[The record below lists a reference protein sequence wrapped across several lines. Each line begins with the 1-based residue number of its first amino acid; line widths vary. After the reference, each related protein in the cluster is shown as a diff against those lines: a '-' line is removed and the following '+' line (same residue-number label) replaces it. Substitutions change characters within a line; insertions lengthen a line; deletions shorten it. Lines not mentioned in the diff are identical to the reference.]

1 MNRKANFLVVVS
13 VFTLVCALAKDEAA
27 AQAITVNPAN
37 PTISVG
43 QTQQFTAT
51 GVDITTA
58 VAAGDYHT
66 CALLQNGAA
75 RCWGL
80 NSTGQLGDGS
90 TTNSATPVAV
100 VGIAGAAAV
109 TSGGGHTCARFPDGT
124 VECWGQNDVGQLGD
138 GSTTNS
144 TTPVT
149 VSGITTATAVSSG
162 YFHTCAVLQD
172 GTVRCWGDNTYG
184 QLGDG
189 TTIIPPAVRG
199 GPSTAHSAT
208 PVTVSGISTAVTVAA
223 ADGFHTCAV
232 LQDGTVRCWGDNST
246 GQLGNGST
254 TNSSTPVTVSGIT
267 TATAVTGGDYHTCA
281 LLQDGTVR
289 CWGLNYSGQLGNGS
303 VYDSSTPVT
312 VSGISTAVAVSI
324 GVIHTCAS
332 LQDGTVRCWGDNSSG
347 QLGNGSTTNSSTPVT
362 VSGISTAT
370 AVTSGYNDA
379 CALLQGG
386 SLQCWGINNYG
397 QLGNGTTTDAHTPV
411 AVAGIGVTWTS
422 SDSTVATINATGLT
436 TGVSSGSTTIT
447 ATSGDR
453 SGSTTLTVVG
463 RPTLAVVKAG
473 SGSGTVTSSPP
484 GIDCGTTCSAP
495 YDGGT
500 VVTLTATPATGSTFT
515 GWNGCDTVSG
525 TTCTV
530 TMNASRSV
538 TATFTLQRFTLTVNK
553 AGSGTVTS
561 SPPGIDCG
569 TTCSA
574 PYDGG
579 TVVTLTA
586 TPAIGSIFTGWSGC
600 NAASGTTCTVA
611 MSAATSVTATFT
623 LQRFTLTVNKAGMGS
638 GTVTS
643 NPPGID
649 CGTTCSA
656 PYDGGT
662 VVTLTATPATGSIFT
677 GWSGCDAVSGTTC
690 TVTMSAARSVTASF
704 LGMPLP

>member
-1 MNRKANFLVVVS
+1 MTVPIADGSRGASGSQGAGPERRAERSEMNRKANFLVVVS

-27 AQAITVNPAN
+27 AQAITVTPAN

-51 GVDITTA
+51 GVDIATA
-58 VAAGDYHT
+58 GAAGDYHT

-124 VECWGQNDVGQLGD
+124 VECWGQNDVGQLGN

-144 TTPVT
+144 ATPVT
-149 VSGITTATAVSSG
+149 VSGITTATVVSSG

-208 PVTVSGISTAVTVAA
+208 PVTVSGISTAVTVSA

-267 TATAVTGGDYHTCA
+267 TATV
-281 LLQDGTVR
+281 
-289 CWGLNYSGQLGNGS
+289 
-303 VYDSSTPVT
+303 
-312 VSGISTAVAVSI
+312 
-324 GVIHTCAS
+324 
-332 LQDGTVRCWGDNSSG
+332 
-347 QLGNGSTTNSSTPVT
+347 
-362 VSGISTAT
+362 
-370 AVTSGYNDA
+370 VTSGYNDA

-386 SLQCWGINNYG
+386 SLQCWGINSYG

-436 TGVSSGSTTIT
+436 TGVSPGSTTIT
-447 ATSGDR
+447 ATSGGR
-453 SGSTTLTVVG
+453 SGNTTLTVVG
-463 RPTLAVVKAG
+463 RPTLSVVSAA
-473 SGSGTVTSSPP
+473 SSTITSSPP
-484 GIDCGTTCSAP
+484 GIDCGTTCSAA
-495 YDGGT
+495 YDSGT
-500 VVTLTATPATGSTFT
+500 VVTLTATPATGS
-515 GWNGCDTVSG
+515 
-525 TTCTV
+525 
-530 TMNASRSV
+530 
-538 TATFTLQRFTLTVNK
+538 
-553 AGSGTVTS
+553 
-561 SPPGIDCG
+561 
-569 TTCSA
+569 
-574 PYDGG
+574 
-579 TVVTLTA
+579 
-586 TPAIGSIFTGWSGC
+586 IFTGWSGC
-600 NAASGTTCTVA
+600 NAVSGTTCTVA
-611 MSAATSVTATFT
+611 MSAATSVTVTFT
-623 LQRFTLTVNKAGMGS
+623 LQRFTLTVNKAGIGS

-643 NPPGID
+643 SPPGID
-649 CGTTCSA
+649 CGATCSA
-656 PYDGGT
+656 AYDSGT

-677 GWSGCDAVSGTTC
+677 GWSGCDTVSGTTC
-690 TVTMSAARSVTASF
+690 TVA
-704 LGMPLP
+704 